1 MFRFTP
7 AIESGVY
14 ITIPT
19 HKIYGILCSQS
30 NSQRAYMQMLARC
43 RNVKDGQIDVA
54 NGPFLKI
61 NNNHNF
67 WSYNE
72 VFDLN
77 KDTVQPGMRFVV
89 TGSQLRLTDNV
100 DTKRKSI
107 SVFNEV
113 ERLSKHPSLFINHL
127 NS

>member
-1 MFRFTP
+1 M
-7 AIESGVY
+7 
-14 ITIPT
+14 
-19 HKIYGILCSQS
+19 
-30 NSQRAYMQMLARC
+30 
-43 RNVKDGQIDVA
+43 D
-54 NGPFLKI
+54 PFLNI

-67 WSYNE
+67 WTYKE
-72 VFDLN
+72 VCVLN

-113 ERLSKHPSLFINHL
+113 ERLNKHPSLFINHL
-127 NS
+127 K